1 MCNHDCPAGATGF
14 TPESDQ
20 KKTSMGFGVMH
31 FKGHFWDSE
40 NNDLLI
46 EKNDSLR
53 LDSDFLSW
61 CDRHDGIF
69 WTEQH
74 KHKCMLSVET
84 RKKKKPQT
92 LKKVFELALSYIK

>member
-1 MCNHDCPAGATGF
+1 
-14 TPESDQ
+14 
-20 KKTSMGFGVMH
+20 MH

-40 NNDLLI
+40 NNDLQI
-46 EKNDSLR
+46 KKNGSLR

-61 CDRHDGIF
+61 WDRDDGIF

-84 RKKKKPQT
+84 IKKN
-92 LKKVFELALSYIK
+92 VFFKSLSLDYHVSNNNDEEITVEK